1 MAPITP
7 PGKTRERV
15 YRFMRRRLLAGDP
28 PSVRELQ
35 QAMGFSAVQT
45 AQQHLKALV
54 GEGRL
59 LRPEGRAR
67 GYRLPERLPE
77 TRSQQE
83 AHAASSAAFSG
94 RTFGGRVSNH
104 TFATRSVPLLG
115 RVQAG
120 GLTEAVEDPEG
131 WLTLPSRFDASQLF
145 ALRVQGLSM
154 SGAGILPGD
163 IAIVRQQETAESGD
177 VVVAMVD
184 DEATIKRFYRRGR
197 QLELQPE
204 NPDFEVIVPTE
215 GSLKLLGKVVELR
228 RYMDG
233 VAPLEEAPPEEE

>member
-67 GYRLPERLPE
+67 GYRLPETRFQKE
-77 TRSQQE
+77 T
-83 AHAASSAAFSG
+83 HAARSAAFSG
-94 RTFGGRVSNH
+94 RTSGGRVSNH
-104 TFATRSVPLLG
+104 TFATQAVPLLG

>member
-1 MAPITP
+1 
-7 PGKTRERV
+7 
-15 YRFMRRRLLAGDP
+15 MRRRLLAGDP

-67 GYRLPERLPE
+67 GYRLPE
-77 TRSQQE
+77 TRFKEE
-83 AHAASSAAFSG
+83 AHAASSAALSG
-94 RTFGGRVSNH
+94 RTFGGRVPNQ
-104 TFATRSVPLLG
+104 TFATQAVPLLG

-184 DEATIKRFYRRGR
+184 DEATIKRFHRRGQ

-233 VAPLEEAPPEEE
+233 VAPLEESPPEEE

>member
-67 GYRLPERLPE
+67 GYRLPE
-77 TRSQQE
+77 TRS

-94 RTFGGRVSNH
+94 RTFSGRVSNH
-104 TFATRSVPLLG
+104 SFATQAVPLLG

-184 DEATIKRFYRRGR
+184 DEATIKRFHRRGR

-233 VAPLEEAPPEEE
+233 VAPLEESPPEEE